1 MEVSVPEMKIGI
13 LSVRQT
19 AEVIWKTMESS
30 SIGRKESLLADRGEI
45 QHVNRGPF
53 HHGGKTMFRRM
64 IFKVSILSLA
74 GLLGACASQEKQ
86 AMQFTGA
93 KNEVHLITLDPGHF
107 HAALVQKSMY
117 EQIDPVVHVYAP
129 EGTDV
134 KLHLERIDQYN
145 NRADNPTQWEEA
157 VYLGPDYLDKMLR
170 DKAGNVVMLAGNNQK
185 KLDYIKESIDAG
197 LNVLADKPM
206 VIDPAGFEVLKD
218 VFQTAKKKGV
228 LLYDVMTERHE
239 ITTMMQKA
247 LSQSPPVFGTLQ
259 EGSPEEPAVTKESV
273 HHFFKYVSGVALQR
287 PAWYYDVKQQGEG
300 IVDVTTHLVDLVQWE
315 CFPNQALDYQR
326 DIQMVSARRWA
337 TPITLEEFS
346 RSTGE
351 STFPDFL
358 KPAVDNQ
365 GVLQVYANGEMVYR
379 IKGVYAKVSVVW
391 RYQAPEGGGDTH
403 FSIMRGTRSNLVIRQ
418 GKEQNY
424 QPELYVEPVSG
435 TNRGSFENDLRQTID
450 GLAETY
456 PGLAIEST
464 AAGWHVIIPAKYRVG
479 HEAHFAQV
487 TQDYLQYL
495 VDGKMPDWEVPD
507 MLAKYYTTTTALK
520 LAKQGTQ

>member
-1 MEVSVPEMKIGI
+1 
-13 LSVRQT
+13 
-19 AEVIWKTMESS
+19 
-30 SIGRKESLLADRGEI
+30 
-45 QHVNRGPF
+45 
-53 HHGGKTMFRRM
+53 MFRRLIAAM
-64 IFKVSILSLA
+64 ALLVTV
-74 GLLGACASQEKQ
+74 GLLSTCASQEKQ
-86 AMQFTGA
+86 SMKFTGV
-93 KNEVHLITLDPGHF
+93 KNEVRLITLDPGHF

-117 EQIDPVVHVYAP
+117 DQINPEVHVYAP

-134 KLHLERIDQYN
+134 RLHLQRIDQYN
-145 NRADNPTQWEEA
+145 TRQENPTRWDEV
-157 VYLGPDYLDKMLR
+157 VYLGPDYLEKMLQE
-170 DKAGNVVMLAGNNQK
+170 KAGNVVMLAGNNQK
-185 KLDYIKESIDAG
+185 KLDYIQASIDAG

-218 VFQTAKKKGV
+218 VFQSAKKQGV

-239 ITTMMQKA
+239 ITTLLQKA
-247 LSQSPPVFGTLQ
+247 LSRDQSVFGTLDQ
-259 EGSPEEPAVTKESV
+259 GSPEKPAVTKESV
-273 HHFFKYVSGVALQR
+273 HHFFKYVSGTALQR

-315 CFPNQALDYQR
+315 CFPEQALDYQK
-326 DIQMVSARRWA
+326 DIRMVSARRWA

-351 STFPDFL
+351 NSFPDYL

-379 IKGVYAKVSVVW
+379 IKGVYAKVSVIW

-403 FSIMRGTRSNLVIRQ
+403 FSIMRGTRSTLVIRQ
-418 GKEQNY
+418 GKEQQY
-424 QPELYVEPVSG
+424 QPELYVEPAGASG
-435 TNRGSFENDLRQTID
+435 GSFQQTLQQAID
-450 GLAETY
+450 GLAATY
-456 PGLAIEST
+456 PGLAVEP
-464 AAGWHVIIPAKYRVG
+464 AAGGWHVIIPAKYRVG

-495 VDGKMPDWEVPD
+495 VDGKMPDWEVPN

-520 LAKQGTQ
+520 MAKQGAQ